1 MAIKIESAYSKTI
14 GLPNYSSHKF
24 HLCLTTEV
32 TDLSQVAA
40 EAEKVYRILQ
50 TAVDKE
56 MAQPGFVPN
65 GQGDSKPGQ
74 AAAPRPAPAHGAGS
88 TSTSNGAHQPSQA
101 QSWACSPKQQ
111 SLIEDLAQRNNVEIA
126 VFADLAQKRFG
137 KELSQLNKLEASGL
151 IDELLDRY
159 AERKPASGRR
169 QANRQY
175 AGNGRGT

>member
-14 GLPNYSSHKF
+14 GLPNYGSHKF

-40 EAEKVYRILQ
+40 EAERVYRILQ

-56 MAQPGFVPN
+56 MAQPGWVPN
-65 GQGDSKPGQ
+65 GQGDNKPGQ
-74 AAAPRPAPAHGAGS
+74 PATPRPTPAHGTGG
-88 TSTSNGAHQPSQA
+88 TSTGNGAHPA
-101 QSWACSPKQQ
+101 GPVQSWACSPKQR
-111 SLIEDLAQRNNVEIA
+111 SLIEDLALRYNVEMA

-137 KELSQLNKLEASGL
+137 KELTQLNKLEASGV

-159 AERKPASGRR
+159 AERKPPGSRR
-169 QANRQY
+169 QPSRQY

>member
-24 HLCLTTEV
+24 HLSLTTEV

-56 MAQPGFVPN
+56 LSQPGFVPN
-65 GQGDSKPGQ
+65 GQGDSKSSQP
-74 AAAPRPAPAHGAGS
+74 AAPSHAP
-88 TSTSNGAHQPSQA
+88 SNGASATSTGNGAHPTGPA
-101 QSWACSPKQQ
+101 QQWACSPKQQ
-111 SLIEDLAQRNNVEIA
+111 SLIEDIGQRNNVEMT
-126 VFADLAQKRFG
+126 VFVDLAQKRFG
-137 KELSQLNKLEASGL
+137 KELTQLNKLEASGL

-159 AERKPASGRR
+159 AERKPAGGRR
-169 QANRQY
+169 QQGRQY
-175 AGNGRGT
+175 AGNGRQT

>member
-32 TDLSQVAA
+32 TDLSQVAT
-40 EAEKVYRILQ
+40 EAERVYRILQ

-74 AAAPRPAPAHGAGS
+74 PAAPRPAPAHGTGG
-88 TSTSNGAHQPSQA
+88 TTTGNGAHPA
-101 QSWACSPKQQ
+101 GPVQSWACSPKQR
-111 SLIEDLAQRNNVEIA
+111 SLIEDVAHRNNVEMA

-137 KELSQLNKLEASGL
+137 KELTQLNKLEASGL

-159 AERKPASGRR
+159 AERKPAGARR
-169 QANRQY
+169 QPSRQY
-175 AGNGRGT
+175 AGNGRQS

>member
-24 HLCLTTEV
+24 HLCLTTEI

-40 EAEKVYRILQ
+40 EAERVYRILQ

-56 MAQPGFVPN
+56 MSQPGWVPN

-74 AAAPRPAPAHGAGS
+74 PATPRRAPANGTSA
-88 TSTSNGAHQPSQA
+88 TSTGNGAHPTGPV
-101 QSWACSPKQQ
+101 QSWACSPKQR
-111 SLIEDLAQRNNVEIA
+111 SLIEDLALRNNVEMA
-126 VFADLAQKRFG
+126 VFADLALKRFG
-137 KELSQLNKLEASGL
+137 KEIGALNKLEASGL

-159 AERKPASGRR
+159 AERKQAGSRR
-169 QANRQY
+169 QPSRQY
-175 AGNGRGT
+175 AGNGRQP

>member
-40 EAEKVYRILQ
+40 EAERVYRILQ

-56 MAQPGFVPN
+56 MAQPGWVPN
-65 GQGDSKPGQ
+65 GQGDSKPSQ
-74 AAAPRPAPAHGAGS
+74 PAAPRPAPANGTGG
-88 TSTSNGAHQPSQA
+88 TSTGNGAHPA
-101 QSWACSPKQQ
+101 GPVQSWACSPKQQ
-111 SLIEDLAQRNNVEIA
+111 SLIEDIAQRNNVEMA
-126 VFADLAQKRFG
+126 VFADLARKRFG
-137 KELSQLNKLEASGL
+137 KELTQLNKLEASGL

-159 AERKPASGRR
+159 AERKPAGGRR
-169 QANRQY
+169 QSSRQY